1 MDCSHEAVRVLDRA
15 CCAYGTRAT
24 RRATERERADPSDRQ
39 ATRFSAG
46 IRKPPVTA
54 TRAIS
59 LSLQTVKKT
68 RSSTAAAPANV
79 GFVVWT
85 RCVRGRRCTTT
96 SSLELAAESNKRGS
110 QPPPRR
116 PPAMCGRA
124 KSTSSSGFEQSAEGM
139 ELLRPALSAG
149 KVRRWANAQ
158 SVGLDLKNQ
167 SQQSVAGSGSRR

>member
-85 RCVRGRRCTTT
+85 RCVRGRRSTTT
-96 SSLELAAESNKRGS
+96 SSLELAAESNDAARN
-110 QPPPRR
+110 PRR
-116 PPAMCGRA
+116 AGHRPCAAEPNPLAARVFSNQQREWNCCGPHSA
-124 KSTSSSGFEQSAEGM
+124 KERCA
-139 ELLRPALSAG
+139 
-149 KVRRWANAQ
+149 
-158 SVGLDLKNQ
+158 VGRTRNQ
-167 SQQSVAGSGSRR
+167 LVLT